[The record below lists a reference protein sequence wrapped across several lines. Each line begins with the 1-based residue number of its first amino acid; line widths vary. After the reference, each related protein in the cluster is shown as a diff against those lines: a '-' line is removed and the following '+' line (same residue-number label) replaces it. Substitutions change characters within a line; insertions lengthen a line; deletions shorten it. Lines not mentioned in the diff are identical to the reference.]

1 MELFVSK
8 KKTKR
13 ITLQDNK
20 MLIEISKSKKL
31 ILNINLLQGA
41 IESAA
46 KDEVNLQD
54 SVEQIKVSHF

>member
-1 MELFVSK
+1 MCL
-8 KKTKR
+8 KR
-13 ITLQDNK
+13 KQNVITLQDNK

>member
-1 MELFVSK
+1 
-8 KKTKR
+8 
-13 ITLQDNK
+13 